1 MAYGAMVTGME
12 KGVVGKEGSGFL
24 VEAWQ
29 SSKDAKAK
37 LTKLI
42 GYGLDP
48 SVAVRY
54 FSRKTGQIQLSER
67 HT

>member
-1 MAYGAMVTGME
+1 MAYGAVVTGMG
-12 KGVVGKEGSGFL
+12 KGVVGKSGFL